1 MCCLIKTVRR
11 SRPVME
17 VRKKMATVL
26 GMLLDT
32 TQFSFNDIVR
42 IIIVEVA
49 ALWAAAGFVY
59 KSVLIANL
67 INYSGGCISLLQ
79 RTALS
84 FCCILFQ
91 GFRAA
96 PSKRPLVSSYRK
108 LDYARQVS
116 RYAVQRH
123 HDYRRS
129 PPTGSSNTL
138 EKRIPPRPFVRK
150 TRLGSNIEFCF
161 ELLLH
166 RDFVSGA
173 HPSSFPSFL
182 ASNRR
187 AILAWLAYVAFAVLS
202 ATTSEMKLAFA
213 RARDFCRA
221 ARNSWDRVWRWR
233 Y

>member
-1 MCCLIKTVRR
+1 M
-11 SRPVME
+11 
-17 VRKKMATVL
+17 
-26 GMLLDT
+26 
-32 TQFSFNDIVR
+32 
-42 IIIVEVA
+42 
-49 ALWAAAGFVY
+49 
-59 KSVLIANL
+59 
-67 INYSGGCISLLQ
+67 LQ

-166 RDFVSGA
+166 RDFVSRA

-182 ASNRR
+182 ALSSLYTISFSFAAMQATRR
-187 AILAWLAYVAFAVLS
+187 AAAQLVTKPVVNVGFERVEVFTGSLGVHYDVLVNFRFCAV
-202 ATTSEMKLAFA
+202 
-213 RARDFCRA
+213 
-221 ARNSWDRVWRWR
+221 
-233 Y
+233 